1 LGSSAALKNLLSGR
15 PEAENLYSLLVGLP
29 VKSSSSGEGHHRSS
43 RSRTVEEQL
52 DDVLTESHLKTD
64 NISTVSGRR
73 DDRFVFSVTDI
84 EKKRQRRTHSLSR
97 AGSRESVRSQQD
109 DRSSSNGERKHSSN
123 LDLTSSED
131 PKEDRLI
138 GKFACSYMKDDTEG
152 DLNFHNEAIS
162 TVDEL
167 LEVVKDMASLR
178 LNEDS
183 KKEGGEQRSEAQ
195 LEIGNTTESC
205 RVVDEE
211 SEERSSVE
219 RGQISG
225 EHSMDERKSQDSGR
239 KQPVRNESSSVEL
252 SSTPAEKDKHPVESG
267 APASMEKLNG
277 ELIPDK
283 CTSDFTARVEL
294 SSSAEE
300 TPSEELAST
309 EEHSVPKNVS
319 IVSPEDLPIE
329 ERTEGSSLAEKES
342 LEEFQHS
349 SEELSSDEVVVKK
362 ELPTPEEFGELQSDE
377 VAREPKE
384 ELPTPEEFGELQSDE
399 VAREPKEELPTP
411 EEFGELHSDEVARE
425 PKEEL
430 PIPEE
435 FGELQSDGVAR
446 ESKEE
451 LPTPEEL
458 GRSLEELTFEE
469 DVKKEMGCADL
480 ESEKGEAGREPSPE
494 VYGDYAET
502 DLDQPTDY
510 SLQYGEEDEL
520 SDEDE
525 VRPSTKREA
534 PFYVT
539 NVPISIHEDT
549 VKTYCTEGTPFETP
563 YNFSTATSMSDL
575 RAEPSI
581 KEELDEGSETASVD
595 QRSSAGPSA
604 EVKAELSEETLLLD
618 RIHSMNCGL
627 PSPAEKPVQFC
638 EEGTPGQCIS
648 RFSSLSSLCGD
659 INAESPQLKGAASRG
674 SCSPYMNGA
683 TDHAKRAANFS
694 TLDKNGKSQKF
705 FVVS

>member
-1 LGSSAALKNLLSGR
+1 MGSSAALKNLLSGR

-384 ELPTPEEFGELQSDE
+384 ELP
-399 VAREPKEELPTP
+399 
-411 EEFGELHSDEVARE
+411 
-425 PKEEL
+425 
-430 PIPEE
+430 IPEE